1 MTRRARWK
9 WTAAVLAPLA
19 LAIGPATALGA
30 APTCND
36 MAVGVLASAGSAG
49 AAYQHNQTDLE
60 FAAAGITDGTS
71 NTIMFGVH
79 AAH

>member
-1 MTRRARWK
+1 MNLNLKRS
-9 WTAAVLAPLA
+9 
-19 LAIGPATALGA
+19 LAIV
-30 APTCND
+30 
-36 MAVGVLASAGSAG
+36 AVAVAVLASAGSAG

-71 NTIMFGVH
+71 NTIMFGVR